1 MERGKKK
8 VRVSTLSMDSRA
20 FFFFFRDRAASR
32 SFDGYGQDPLEKCA
46 VTPAK
51 GA

>member
-20 FFFFFRDRAASR
+20 FFFFRDRAASR